1 MGIDPWTD
9 AEARNRIRTGGGGHF
24 RQQGKGFFQ
33 GISQLLSGGCVEL
46 VVIPQRGNKSAAILT
61 HQFEH
66 STTCRSNDRQ
76 AAGHGL
82 QHNRGAGIHVFRM
95 DENMVRGVKRH
106 GIGLGES
113 GNPMHML
120 LNFSPGDLVLEIKL
134 PVWPLE
140 ASSNRESGIDSLSA
154 QDGQH
159 VEDMDN
165 AIPGAVRASGQKS
178 ERVVGGAEPRG
189 LEFFNINRI
198 EENLGGGRLSARLRP
213 RHCKSGASESMEC
226 VPKCSKSW
234 LLIPDGYAALSTILD
249 PGLRRDDDLGSVA
262 R

>member
-1 MGIDPWTD
+1 
-9 AEARNRIRTGGGGHF
+9 
-24 RQQGKGFFQ
+24 
-33 GISQLLSGGCVEL
+33 
-46 VVIPQRGNKSAAILT
+46 
-61 HQFEH
+61 
-66 STTCRSNDRQ
+66 
-76 AAGHGL
+76 
-82 QHNRGAGIHVFRM
+82 M

-198 EENLGGGRLSARLRP
+198 EENLGGGIARTKKTMGGLLAKAALVNDEIGHFTQPPHRPVEPLAFPSSPGRVSHAILVPENFDAVRPAKLEESLRTLWKAAANGIKDGELP
-213 RHCKSGASESMEC
+213 LVARQRIPKGKQLHSPAVNGASI
-226 VPKCSKSW
+226 VQNTSKTDSQPRGF
-234 LLIPDGYAALSTILD
+234 LN
-249 PGLRRDDDLGSVA
+249 R
-262 R
+262 